1 MANLFLARD
10 QTAHTN
16 LFKVNVMSD
25 KKCFKREFEQL
36 KKDFRRRSWQNLFWQ
51 EVRLL
56 IRILPR
62 NRNLGKNFSKLI
74 LKLYLGVEEGEKRKT
89 CNFSIKYLQS

>member
-36 KKDFRRRSWQNLFWQ
+36 KKDFRRRSWQNLFLARGQ
-51 EVRLL
+51 TAD
-56 IRILPR
+56 P
-62 NRNLGKNFSKLI
+62 NPSK
-74 LKLYLGVEEGEKRKT
+74 KQTWAKT
-89 CNFSIKYLQS
+89 FPN